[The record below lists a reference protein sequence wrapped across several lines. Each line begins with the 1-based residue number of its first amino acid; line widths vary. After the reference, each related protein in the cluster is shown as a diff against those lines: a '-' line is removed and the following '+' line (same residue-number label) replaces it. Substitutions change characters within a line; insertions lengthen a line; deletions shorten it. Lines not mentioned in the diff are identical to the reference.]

1 MKREARLKAWQ
12 TVRKN
17 GKWYV
22 RGYRVDK
29 TGQHE
34 ISFTETTFTAT
45 AERLRQLRAVLDQV
59 RGEQLKRT
67 EKTKM
72 SEDKKRE
79 LKLHA
84 IKAAFRGEEVRPS
97 EEMEKIFAET
107 ADRLLCLGVV
117 P

>member
-45 AERLRQLRAVLDQV
+45 AERLWQLRAVLDQV
-59 RGEQLKRT
+59 RAN
-67 EKTKM
+67 
-72 SEDKKRE
+72 S
-79 LKLHA
+79 
-84 IKAAFRGEEVRPS
+84 
-97 EEMEKIFAET
+97 
-107 ADRLLCLGVV
+107 
-117 P
+117 

>member
-84 IKAAFRGEEVRPS
+84 IKAVSNE
-97 EEMEKIFAET
+97 
-107 ADRLLCLGVV
+107 DRY
-117 P
+117 